1 MIEGRYTKR
10 PLSLLA
16 QTAPL
21 KGEPY
26 KVKDLIMK
34 VDILTLFPDN
44 MNAMLHESIIGRAAA
59 KGILDINCVQIR
71 DYTENK
77 QRQVDD
83 YPYGGGWG
91 CVMMAQPLKSCL
103 DDVMAKA
110 GERKTR
116 VIYMSPQGK
125 TFNQQRARELVRDYD
140 HLVLVCGHYEGVD
153 ERFIEKCVDEEISIG
168 NFVLTGGELA
178 AMVVTDAVCRM
189 VPGVL
194 SDEECFT
201 GESHWEGLL
210 EYPQYTRPEVWE
222 GMEVP
227 EILRGGNHADIE
239 HWRRKKM
246 LERTKNKR
254 PDMFAEFVPD
264 EADKKL
270 LAEIERDARR
280 FKLTEPV
287 SFRKATMEDMDN
299 IMLTMRQAKNYLKKH
314 KVDQW
319 QSEYPGEELIEK
331 DIQRGE
337 GYVLCYGDR
346 FAGYF
351 SLSSR
356 PEMDYDELMDGK
368 WRCDE
373 PYCVLH
379 RAAVMAEFRG
389 SGIAQRMMDFVDE
402 LTAQA
407 GRRCVR
413 VDTHRKN
420 KAMASLLRGCG
431 YEFRGNIIV
440 FCEPYHD
447 PKRQAFEKVL

>member
-1 MIEGRYTKR
+1 
-10 PLSLLA
+10 
-16 QTAPL
+16 
-21 KGEPY
+21 
-26 KVKDLIMK
+26 MK

-103 DDVMAKA
+103 DDVVAKA
-110 GERKTR
+110 GEGLRRR

-125 TFNQQRARELVRDYD
+125 TFDQQRARELVRDYD

-222 GMEVP
+222 GLEVP
-227 EILRGGNHADIE
+227 EVLRGGNHADIE
-239 HWRRKKM
+239 RWRRKQM
-246 LERTKNKR
+246 LIRTRDKR
-254 PDMFAEFVPD
+254 PDMFEKLTLS
-264 EADKKL
+264 EADEKL
-270 LAEIERDARR
+270 LAEIKRDESRM
-280 FKLTEPV
+280 KLTKPV
-287 SFRKATMEDMDN
+287 IFRKATMEDMDN
-299 IMLTMRQAKNYLKKH
+299 IKLTIRQAKNYLKKH
-314 KVDQW
+314 RVDQW
-319 QSEYPGEELIEK
+319 QSEYPSDELLDRDIE
-331 DIQRGE
+331 RGE
-337 GYVLCYGDR
+337 GYVLCYGDK

-351 SLSSR
+351 ALSER
-356 PEMDYDELMDGK
+356 PEPDYEDLMDGK
-368 WRCDE
+368 WRSDE

-379 RAAVMAEFRG
+379 RAAVMAEYRG
-389 SGIAQRMMDFVDE
+389 SGISAYIMRFAEE
-402 LTAQA
+402 LTRAA
-407 GRRCVR
+407 GRDCIR
-413 VDTHRKN
+413 VDTHKKN
-420 KAMASLLRGCG
+420 KAMTALLREHG
-431 YEFRGNIIV
+431 YEYRGNLIV

-447 PKRQAFEKVL
+447 PKRQAFDKMI